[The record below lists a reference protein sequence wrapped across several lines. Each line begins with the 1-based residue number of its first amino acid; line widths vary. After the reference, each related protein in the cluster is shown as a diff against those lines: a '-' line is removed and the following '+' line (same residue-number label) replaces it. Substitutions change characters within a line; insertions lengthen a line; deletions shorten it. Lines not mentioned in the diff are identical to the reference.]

1 MEISRYRHCAD
12 EKLRIMYHA
21 FKIKKGIGKMYIRNA
36 ALSDFEKASELYDKV
51 TLHLENNINYPDWI
65 HKVYPSS
72 ETVEKGIKEGSLF
85 VCEEGGKTIGAF
97 LLNTD
102 PDGDYSQGNW
112 TADIAEGEYMIIHA
126 LAVDPDYKGRGIG
139 KRMVKF
145 CLDYAK
151 GKGHRAIRL
160 DAVPKNTPARGM
172 YESMGFRFAGERDLK
187 RQETGIPSF
196 ALYEYNF

>member
-12 EKLRIMYHA
+12 EKLRIMYRA
-21 FKIKKGIGKMYIRNA
+21 FKIKKGLGKMKIRNA
-36 ALSDFEKASELYDKV
+36 VLSDFEKASELYDKV

-72 ETVEKGIKEGSLF
+72 ETVGKGIKEGSLF

-139 KRMVKF
+139 KRMVEF

-172 YESMGFRFAGERDLK
+172 YESIGFHFAGERDLK
-187 RQETGIPSF
+187 RH
-196 ALYEYNF
+196 

>member
-1 MEISRYRHCAD
+1 ME
-12 EKLRIMYHA
+12 
-21 FKIKKGIGKMYIRNA
+21 IRNA
-36 ALSDFEKASELYDKV
+36 VLSDYEKASELYDKV
-51 TLHLENNINYPDWI
+51 TLHLEKNINYPNWI

-85 VCEEGGKTIGAF
+85 VCEEGEKLIGVF

-102 PDGDYSQGNW
+102 PGGDYSRGDW
-112 TADIAEGEYMIIHA
+112 TEEIAEGKYMIIHA

-139 KRMVKF
+139 KRMVGF
-145 CLDYAK
+145 CLDFAREN
-151 GKGHRAIRL
+151 GSGAIRL

-187 RQETGIPSF
+187 RYETGIPSF
-196 ALYEYNF
+196 ALYEYNFEMK